1 MLRKFSSNR
10 SLEDNI
16 KLGSLTAFSAGM
28 VNIASLLIFFAFTSN
43 VTGHYAILAAEIVK
57 GNFYQIAVVFAWI
70 FLFFFGSFVSN
81 IIVIN
86 FNQRNAY
93 FAHSTPIVLEII
105 CLLIV
110 GVYGDYFYKET
121 LTETEILLA
130 LMMFAMGLQNGL
142 TASISNFAVKT
153 THLTGTTTDLG
164 ILFSMFTKKQYR
176 SNKELTGKAKLLLSI
191 AAAYLAGAIFAGMAY
206 FHMEFKMFYIVCTFL
221 VVVIV
226 YDVYKIRLMRFLNIR
241 TKQERFIFERPTGVT
256 SVAPRKK
263 VQEEKEEMVEETASN

>member
-221 VVVIV
+221 IVVIV

-241 TKQERFIFERPTGVT
+241 TKPERFIFERPTGVT
-256 SVAPRKK
+256 SIAPRKK
-263 VQEEKEEMVEETASN
+263 VQEEREEMVEETASN